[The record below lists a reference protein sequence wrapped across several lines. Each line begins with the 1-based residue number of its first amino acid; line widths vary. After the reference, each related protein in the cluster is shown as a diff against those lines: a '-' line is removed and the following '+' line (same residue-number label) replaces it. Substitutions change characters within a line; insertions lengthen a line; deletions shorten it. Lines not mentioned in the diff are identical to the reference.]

1 MRQLGEAMSAKQAV
15 ELRDAHI
22 AHAAI
27 LQELESRYESE
38 LQNVQNACTAKLD
51 GHRDELLQLEAKHE
65 SDLQSM
71 QVACT
76 AKLDGLR
83 DEHLRESRLRMNES
97 RRKMDELKVTALHE
111 KEFAVRAEKEALSL
125 QLAAEHDTVSQLK
138 QQLTGLEF
146 ELREAQE
153 KATAKKQ
160 ACVALEDSLQRKSEE
175 VTRLQREQMSVESS
189 RKGSQELQQSCDEL
203 QQLLD
208 AKSAALEAAHRT
220 SAAELEDAKQ
230 TCLWEM
236 QQAKLERSGEIQSL
250 KEEVQLLKETV
261 AQLRQEKEYLAS
273 VVEKSKCSLRDQWQE
288 VEEVRRLGE
297 VRQAAENKALKVEL
311 AGRREDCESLQKE
324 LLRTQECCMGLEDAK
339 REAMEA
345 CSKKQAELEL
355 MESSLQQAQTGLAAS
370 EEECRKSEVLLKE
383 SRESVRILQ
392 VSEKHLSAAKAA
404 AHDKL
409 DKLVVEGRRNDAL
422 KQKLREFVGVMKEL
436 KEVGFARLQR
446 QLEEAEEELSLVKET
461 CWGQMQEL
469 VAAAAARNKLRFE
482 LEAAKHDSIAK
493 ERVLKDRLAAAA
505 QEHAHQ
511 AVRREKMLHQKNVQH
526 TAEIQQRDDRLQSV
540 TNQAAEEQQSQQARI
555 EALQKT
561 ETACLGR
568 IQDLD
573 NTIAELRGEV
583 RRRGEAI
590 NTKESEVR
598 AMLEA
603 ARSAGESATLKLKD
617 AKDAAWQVEMERDLL
632 KESCSQLLD
641 RESAYT
647 CEIDELRGEVEARRA
662 AELKWQDVQEQK
674 VRECDLQL
682 SELGQKCWAAGVER
696 DAMRQELEAS
706 REEALRLRDTVS
718 SLQADSVE
726 ALQEFRTVQEECQA
740 HKERLVD
747 LEGSLRIITSRQS
760 LAQQR
765 HVAHMADS
773 ETLRAPEAGDICGL
787 YSSSSVARSSFG
799 QVGLM
804 GAFSNDND
812 RKQRELERSLTRL
825 ISEAC
830 DFRRRESSLRRQV
843 ILLDK
848 LLVLTEGRLVRLQD
862 DRFFSV
868 VFAGWRDLL
877 SSSGAVIQGDQN
889 DEVEDADGLEFA
901 ASSEH
906 VPVRTQQHTDMLE
919 YSVNPVAKLKRRSF
933 QVLAAQPAYS
943 AALQR
948 AGAAVQRLAPR
959 LLLQQMLKRWLC
971 EVDSSC
977 RRRMIMMHMGIRWTQ
992 VSLQNAVADLR
1003 RNRLVARSVRK
1014 LATSARRK
1022 QLTALVQGWFLH
1034 SRSQTIGAKFLRAGE
1049 KSITR
1054 TGAAVTGAAAN
1065 VTGAAV
1071 SVLSYVKPVNWS
1083 PFSTPEAD
1091 VSPGDG
1097 HDSTRLLARSLPYS
1111 NAAEFAAQVSR
1122 PSSIKPPIFE

>member
-22 AHAAI
+22 AHAAM
-27 LQELESRYESE
+27 LQQLEARYKSE
-38 LQNVQNACTAKLD
+38 LQDVQNACTAKL
-51 GHRDELLQLEAKHE
+51 
-65 SDLQSM
+65 
-71 QVACT
+71 V
-76 AKLDGLR
+76 GLR

-97 RRKMDELKVTALHE
+97 RREMDELKVTALHE

-125 QLAAEHDTVSQLK
+125 QLAAEHNTVSQLK

-189 RKGSQELQQSCDEL
+189 KKGAQELQQSCDEL
-203 QQLLD
+203 QLLLD
-208 AKSAALEAAHRT
+208 AKCAALEAAHRT
-220 SAAELEDAKQ
+220 SASELEDAKQ
-230 TCLWEM
+230 TCLREM

-250 KEEVQLLKETV
+250 KEELQLLKETV

-273 VVEKSKCSLRDQWQE
+273 VVEKSKCSLRGQWQE
-288 VEEVRRLGE
+288 VEEVRRQGE
-297 VRQAAENKALKVEL
+297 ARQAAENKALEVEL
-311 AGRREDCESLQKE
+311 AGSREECESLQKE
-324 LLRTQECCMGLEDAK
+324 LLRTQECCMRLEDAK
-339 REAMEA
+339 LEALET
-345 CSKKQAELEL
+345 CSNMKAELNLAHGQIAMCEEVSTEKQAELEV
-355 MESSLQQAQTGLAAS
+355 MKSSLQHAQTGLAAR
-370 EEECRKSEVLLKE
+370 EEDCRKSEVLLKE
-383 SRESVRILQ
+383 CKDSVRILQ
-392 VSEKHLSAAKAA
+392 GSEKDLSAAKAA

-409 DKLVVEGRRNDAL
+409 DVEGRRNDAL
-422 KQKLREFVGVMKEL
+422 KQKLQEFVGVMKEL
-436 KEVGFARLQR
+436 KEVGFACLQR
-446 QLEEAEEELSLVKET
+446 QLEEAEQELSLVREA
-461 CWGQMQEL
+461 CWGQEQEL
-469 VAAAAARNKLRFE
+469 VVVAAAQSKLRFE

-505 QEHAHQ
+505 QEYAHQ
-511 AVRREKMLHQKNVQH
+511 ALRREKMLHQKNTQH
-526 TAEIQQRDDRLQSV
+526 TAEIQQRDARLQSV
-540 TNQAAEEQQSQQARI
+540 TNQAAEERQSQKARI
-555 EALQKT
+555 EALQNT

-573 NTIAELRGEV
+573 STIAELRGQV
-583 RRRGEAI
+583 RRRGEDIDA
-590 NTKESEVR
+590 KESEVK

-603 ARSAGESATLKLKD
+603 VQSAGESATMKLKD
-617 AKDAAWQVEMERDLL
+617 ARDAAWQVEMERDLL

-641 RESAYT
+641 RESTYT
-647 CEIDELRGEVEARRA
+647 REIDELRGEVEARRA
-662 AELKWQDVQEQK
+662 AERKWQDVHEQT

-696 DAMRQELEAS
+696 DAMRQELKTS

-718 SLQADSVE
+718 SLQEASIA
-726 ALQEFRTVQEECQA
+726 ALQEVQTVREECQA

-747 LEGSLRIITSRQS
+747 LEDSLRIQTSKQS
-760 LAQQR
+760 LAQQ
-765 HVAHMADS
+765 HHGAHMADR

-787 YSSSSVARSSFG
+787 HSSSSVARSSLG
-799 QVGLM
+799 QVRVM
-804 GAFSNDND
+804 GALSNDND

-825 ISEAC
+825 ISENS
-830 DFRRRESSLRRQV
+830 DFRRGESSLRRQV

-848 LLVLTEGRLVRLQD
+848 MLVLMEGKLVRLQD
-862 DRFFSV
+862 DLFFGV

-889 DEVEDADGLEFA
+889 DEVEYADGLASA

-906 VPVRTQQHTDMLE
+906 VPERTQQHTDMLE

-933 QVLAAQPAYS
+933 QFIAAQPSYS

-948 AGAAVQRLAPR
+948 AGAAVQRLVPR

-992 VSLQNAVADLR
+992 VSLHNAVADLR

-1022 QLTALVQGWFLH
+1022 YLTALVQGWFLH

-1071 SVLSYVKPVNWS
+1071 SAISYVNPGNWS
-1083 PFSTPEAD
+1083 PFSTPEAA
-1091 VSPGDG
+1091 VSPEFAAE
-1097 HDSTRLLARSLPYS
+1097 STRLLARNLPYS
-1111 NAAEFAAQVSR
+1111 NAAEFAAEVSR